1 LHKRSK
7 ISRSAPLLINGNSLP
22 PAKIGNKYVSIKNTC
37 PFDATV
43 QCIIGGYRDWP
54 EYQKYVN
61 ELCNPTFTLV
71 KHLCNA
77 GVTQKIYN
85 IRAAIMSHIVTPK
98 NGILDCAMNA
108 LSLIS
113 TNLMHNV
120 PSLEFTHQCEDCGL
134 QKKHITPVLSV
145 NTIPFYKEGMK
156 GLQEAIDQCCKITN
170 YAAAVKIN
178 SSCPNIVY
186 GSVDDYCEVTSL
198 SFDSTFMA
206 CIFLYSV

>member
-1 LHKRSK
+1 MYPLK
-7 ISRSAPLLINGNSLP
+7 IP
-22 PAKIGNKYVSIKNTC
+22 

-77 GVTQKIYN
+77 GVTQKVYN

-98 NGILDCAMNA
+98 DEVLDCAMNA
-108 LSLIS
+108 SSLIS
-113 TNLMHNV
+113 MNLMHNV

-134 QKKHITPVLSV
+134 QKKHITPVLNV

-156 GLQEAIDQCCKITN
+156 GLQEAIDQYCKITN
-170 YAAAVKIN
+170 YVCSCCKIK
-178 SSCPNIVY
+178 SK
-186 GSVDDYCEVTSL
+186 
-198 SFDSTFMA
+198 FK
-206 CIFLYSV
+206 LYWWKSYINKYRISRK